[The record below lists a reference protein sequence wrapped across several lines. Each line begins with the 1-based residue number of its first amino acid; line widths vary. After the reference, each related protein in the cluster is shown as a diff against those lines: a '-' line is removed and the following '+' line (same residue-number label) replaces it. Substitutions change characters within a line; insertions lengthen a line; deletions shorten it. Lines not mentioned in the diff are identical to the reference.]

1 MIKIIPFHDANP
13 DALRRIYAESIAAN
27 PQGFVQDLSFH
38 GDIMVQAADMV
49 AEGGVFL
56 VALLEETPIGLGG
69 LKPEKEGGA
78 YELCKL
84 HVLKEYHGKGYG
96 KMLSW
101 GLIDAAREKGA
112 EAVTLHVTATQE
124 AAIGLYEH
132 IGFERTDRK
141 TYEVQLGNT
150 IQSFDTVFMRLA
162 LS

>member
-1 MIKIIPFHDANP
+1 MLTIIPYQNANP
-13 DALRRIYAESIAAN
+13 DAVRRIYAESVAAN
-27 PQGFVQDLSFH
+27 PQGFVQDMSFH
-38 GDIMVQAADMV
+38 GDIMTQAADMT

-56 VALLEETPIGLGG
+56 VALLEDTPIGIGG
-69 LKPEKEGGA
+69 LKPQKEYGI

-84 HVLKEYHGKGYG
+84 HVLGTYHGKGYG

-101 GLIDAAREKGA
+101 GLIDAARAKGA
-112 EAVTLHVTATQE
+112 DAVTLHVTATQE

-141 TYEVQLGNT
+141 TYEVQLGNM